1 MKQHIHS
8 LRLCQ
13 TLLVVALLGQAQMA
27 HAFNNNRPAGSPVCY
42 EPGCYLARLIGEKI
56 RHAPQSQA
64 PQIQKTTTR
73 LSQGFVHL
81 RGEVIKQRQAR
92 AACNAAS
99 GANGSGCTPP

>member
-27 HAFNNNRPAGSPVCY
+27 HAYTSFGELGEDQCRGFLCLFEKPEASPPAN
-42 EPGCYLARLIGEKI
+42 AN
-56 RHAPQSQA
+56 QT
-64 PQIQKTTTR
+64 PQIQTTTTR

-99 GANGSGCTPP
+99 GANGPGCTPP

>member
-27 HAFNNNRPAGSPVCY
+27 QAAPVFTLELNVEYRPCTLPCTQKNAN
-42 EPGCYLARLIGEKI
+42 
-56 RHAPQSQA
+56 QA
-64 PQIQKTTTR
+64 AQIQTTTTR

-81 RGEVIKQRQAR
+81 RREVIKQRQAR
-92 AACNAAS
+92 AACNTAS
-99 GANGSGCTPP
+99 GANVPGCTQP